1 MLRVDDLE
9 KTMAFF
15 SALGLKETRR
25 KESEKGKFT
34 LVFMASAP
42 GAPEI
47 ELTHNWGGETFAP
60 PSRSMGHLAYATDD
74 IYALCRKLQ
83 DAGIAI
89 NRPPR
94 DGKMAFVKS
103 PDGISV
109 ELLQKGDAAGA
120 GGALGVRRERRRV
133 VTRMGTICKR
143 RFEELHFRSFA
154 RLSRSPRRA
163 SAGVSTTEPRSVRP
177 GDGNGDARRGG
188 SPSRQLRAL
197 RARVRV

>member
-1 MLRVDDLE
+1 
-9 KTMAFF
+9 
-15 SALGLKETRR
+15 
-25 KESEKGKFT
+25 
-34 LVFMASAP
+34 MASAP

-109 ELLQKGDAAGA
+109 ELLQKGTP
-120 GGALGVRRERRRV
+120 L
-133 VTRMGTICKR
+133 
-143 RFEELHFRSFA
+143 
-154 RLSRSPRRA
+154 
-163 SAGVSTTEPRSVRP
+163 EPAEPGRP
-177 GDGNGDARRGG
+177 GPAENVGEW
-188 SPSRQLRAL
+188 
-197 RARVRV
+197 